1 MAPFLKTYVPYL
13 SKIKWILY
21 QIGELRRTDVKFRQL
36 LKRKEALKIDSI
48 ESLVIKP
55 AQRLPQ

>member
-13 SKIKWILY
+13 SKTKWIMSKIEHLK
-21 QIGELRRTDVKFRQL
+21 RTDVKFKQL
-36 LKRKEALKIDSI
+36 LERKEALKIDSI

-55 AQRLPQ
+55 VQRLPQ